1 MLLSQLYHIQ
11 LPLMTKKFK
20 LITLLILL
28 AHSKS
33 FAYKNTLTT
42 DSSTIKAD
50 SSKKSHLYPKRLAIV
65 GGVTVFTYSYIY
77 YYMKT
82 QAWWKENPIPFH
94 FDAGRDKVYA
104 RGHDKMGHLF
114 LGAFVSDR
122 MGALLEWS
130 GIEKQRAALYGALW
144 SSATQFLVEVK
155 DGYAPT
161 YGFSWRDATWGSMGC
176 FYPYLKLKSKFLAN
190 TEVKFSYFPREYGP
204 IIDPTVRK
212 RTATWHDD
220 YINQTYWF
228 SVNIKNNIG
237 ALKETKFPDWL
248 NMAVGVSLDQT
259 TDGFGQGNRQWYLGL
274 DIDTKRLFKP
284 KKLFWKT
291 VVNSMAT
298 IKIPTPA
305 IQFGKNVP
313 FKFYP
318 IYF

>member
-1 MLLSQLYHIQ
+1 MSLHI
-11 LPLMTKKFK
+11 K
-20 LITLLILL
+20 TLLLFTLL
-28 AHSKS
+28 VQNHFSV
-33 FAYKNTLTT
+33 FAQTKET
-42 DSSTIKAD
+42 DSVIVQTD
-50 SSKKSHLYPKRLAIV
+50 SAAHVYPKRLAIV
-65 GGVTVFTYSYIY
+65 GGVTVFTYSYVY

-82 QAWWKENPIPFH
+82 QAWWKENPVAFH
-94 FDAGRDKVYA
+94 FDAGRDKNYA
-104 RGHDKMGHLF
+104 RGHDKMGHFF
-114 LGAFVSDR
+114 LGSFVSDR
-122 MGALLEWS
+122 MGALLSWS
-130 GIEKQRAALYGALW
+130 GVEKNKAALYGALW
-144 SSATQFLVEVK
+144 SSATQFIVEVK

-176 FYPYLKLKSKFLAN
+176 FYPYLKSKSRFFAN

-228 SVNIKNNIG
+228 SMNIKNNVR
-237 ALKETKFPDWL
+237 ALKDTKFPDWL
-248 NMAVGVSLDQT
+248 NVAIGASLDQY
-259 TDGFGQGNRQWYLGL
+259 TDGFGQGNRQWYVTL

-291 VVNSMAT
+291 VVNSMAN
-298 IKIPTPA
+298 IKIPAPA

-318 IYF
+318 IYY